1 MADLPCKLMY
11 SSPSV
16 VLPELRVW
24 VLTLLSL
31 VAHRT
36 DFPAQLRAT
45 PEGRNN
51 VYIALDPKSNPVPAN
66 K

>member
-1 MADLPCKLMY
+1 MADLPSKLMH

-16 VLPELRVW
+16 VLPDLRVW
-24 VLTLLSL
+24 VFTPLSL
-31 VAHRT
+31 FAHKT

-45 PEGRNN
+45 REGRN
-51 VYIALDPKSNPVPAN
+51 VYFALHPKSNPVPAN